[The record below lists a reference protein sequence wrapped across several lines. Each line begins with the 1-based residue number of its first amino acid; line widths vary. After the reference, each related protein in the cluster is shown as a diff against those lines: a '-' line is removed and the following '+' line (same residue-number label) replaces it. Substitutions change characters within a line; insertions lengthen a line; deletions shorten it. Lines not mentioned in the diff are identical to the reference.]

1 MKRFKYWQ
9 LLLVLLALT
18 LVLAVSGCGS
28 QPATDVNQSAEE
40 FDISVYQNNDFVI
53 TPQQLHAM
61 LDSDNLVL
69 IDCNKPDVYAKEHLP
84 GAIGVGIQAFCDAV
98 GKPGDPGW
106 GTIKDKEDLQKTL
119 ASLGIDNEKTVV
131 FYSDLT
137 AGPGADGRAVWQL
150 KMAGL
155 DNVKMLVGG
164 TTSWKNL
171 GYPTTKEVT
180 QPKPVTKV
188 VLQDY
193 DQNYMSTKDDVF
205 ENLDKQAIIDCRT
218 EGEYAGSQ
226 KSGEPRGGHIKG
238 AVHLVWQ
245 DLLNKDAGYT
255 FKSPEEIKTLMASKG
270 VHPDD
275 DFIVY

>member
-1 MKRFKYWQ
+1 MKRFKYRQ

-28 QPATDVNQSAEE
+28 QPASDVNQSAEE

-180 QPKPVTKV
+180 QPKPVTEV

-193 DQNYMSTKDDVF
+193 DQNYMVTKDDVF

-270 VHPDD
+270 VHPED